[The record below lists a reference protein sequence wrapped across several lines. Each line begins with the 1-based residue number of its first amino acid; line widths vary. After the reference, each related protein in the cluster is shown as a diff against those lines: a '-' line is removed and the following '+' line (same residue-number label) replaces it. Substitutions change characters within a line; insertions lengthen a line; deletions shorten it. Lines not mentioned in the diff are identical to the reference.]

1 MKLTRRNF
9 LTTSAAA
16 AAALATGAVP
26 SRAAGDAARIGYNG
40 DFWGASIA
48 GIASDQGL
56 WAKHGIDADI
66 KVFTNGPIQV
76 QALGANSLEF
86 GYLGPGALWLPAS
99 GKAKIIAVNDVGF
112 SDRVIAQAGIKL
124 VADLKGKKVAV
135 PAGTSGD
142 MLLRLAL
149 AKAKMTI
156 GDIEVVQMDPSTL
169 VAAFSSKQV
178 DAAGIWYP
186 FVGIIKKR
194 VPDLVELSKN
204 DDFFPETTFPSVF
217 IARNDL
223 VEKNP
228 DLVKRV
234 VGAIKEAQDFRAAN
248 VDHAVEITSKLL
260 GIPAEQ
266 LKTEAGFGRLMT
278 SADLVKLTQDGTV
291 NSWFTT
297 MNELFKTFG
306 RFDKPLDPKEY
317 YLADQYVSA

>member
-112 SDRVIAQAGIKL
+112 SDRVIAQAGIKS

-223 VEKNP
+223 VEK
-228 DLVKRV
+228 
-234 VGAIKEAQDFRAAN
+234 
-248 VDHAVEITSKLL
+248 
-260 GIPAEQ
+260 IPI
-266 LKTEAGFGRLMT
+266 
-278 SADLVKLTQDGTV
+278 S
-291 NSWFTT
+291 
-297 MNELFKTFG
+297 
-306 RFDKPLDPKEY
+306 
-317 YLADQYVSA
+317 